1 MSNEER
7 EMTEGTARLL
17 GGGSAVTT
25 AIGFGV
31 AAFFAF
37 DAPAYAVTVGLLG
50 GVGSFLFLPW
60 FLQLS
65 AAQDEDVASFS
76 EAAAAADRSTQSGVF
91 GLGLELGAIAMFASG
106 IYLGEADPLVGTGI
120 AVVVALAV
128 FLVGLVS
135 LDR

>member
-1 MSNEER
+1 MSNDED
-7 EMTEGTARLL
+7 EMTEEMARLL
-17 GGGSAVTT
+17 GAGSAVTT
-25 AIGFGV
+25 AVGFGV
-31 AAFFAF
+31 AAFFTF

-65 AAQDEDVASFS
+65 AAQENAVSFS

-91 GLGLELGAIAMFASG
+91 GLGLELGAIAMFVSG
-106 IYLGEADPLVGTGI
+106 FTLDEADPLVGTGV

-128 FLVGLVS
+128 FLVGSVL